1 MKILVIVPAY
11 NEEGSIYNVVSLIK
25 SNVPFV
31 DILVINDGSKDN
43 TYFEAKKAGAKVV
56 NLVENL
62 GIGAAVQTGYIYAL
76 SKGYDI
82 TIQVDGDGQHN
93 PEDLKSLIKEIEVG
107 NADIVIGS
115 RFVKS
120 TGYKASIFRSIGI
133 RYFSRLV
140 SKLCG
145 KNYYDTTSGYRSVNR
160 KGIELFSKYYPRD
173 YPEVETIVY
182 ACKKGLNI
190 KEVKVDM
197 NYREAGK
204 SSITPI
210 RACYYMIKV
219 TISTVNVA
227 FRSSY
232 Y

>member
-133 RYFSRLV
+133 RLSL
-140 SKLCG
+140 
-145 KNYYDTTSGYRSVNR
+145 
-160 KGIELFSKYYPRD
+160 IH
-173 YPEVETIVY
+173 I
-182 ACKKGLNI
+182 
-190 KEVKVDM
+190 
-197 NYREAGK
+197 
-204 SSITPI
+204 
-210 RACYYMIKV
+210 
-219 TISTVNVA
+219 
-227 FRSSY
+227 
-232 Y
+232 